1 MPHSKDIWGVGVH
14 ITPIIVASTL
24 TSIPFTVESE
34 PFEPLESGRYG
45 ENSGSYGVCRLDF
58 EHSGLVLKG

>member
-34 PFEPLESGRYG
+34 PFTSSEGGRYG
-45 ENSGSYGVCRLDF
+45 ENSGSYGVQTVDF
-58 EHSGLVLKG
+58 H